1 MEIDVM
7 TQPLLEKSA
16 APFRSAACPAAR
28 TTGLL
33 ASLLPLFLLLAVA
46 PSSAHHMEKTFDVEG
61 RPVVTVRNAQGRIQV
76 KAWQRSQ
83 VVIVADHASARV
95 EVDAEQRGNQIELL
109 THVLDE
115 NVAPAEFTAD
125 YQISV
130 PEETEL
136 QIKNDGG
143 SVYVERVTGDITI
156 DTVAATVEVQENS
169 GYLAVHTVGGNFF
182 CRHCAGRIEFS
193 SITGSAQLLQPI
205 SSNVR
210 AQTNSGDLLF
220 DGDFLS
226 GGTYSLKN
234 MSGLITVRF
243 SENDSINLT
252 ATSVN
257 GLVENQANLKP
268 ETHRSLHL
276 PGRVAYTFTGTMN
289 QGLARVE
296 LTSFNG
302 TIRIRKRDQ

>member
-1 MEIDVM
+1 MS
-7 TQPLLEKSA
+7 QPLHEKSVRLFR
-16 APFRSAACPAAR
+16 PVVRRSAVRPSMAR
-28 TTGLL
+28 MTGLL
-33 ASLLPLFLLLAVA
+33 ASLLPLSVCAAAA
-46 PSSAHHMEKTFDVEG
+46 PAYAHHLEKTFAVEG
-61 RPVVTVRNAQGRIQV
+61 RPVVTIRNAQGKIQV
-76 KAWQRSQ
+76 KAWKRSE
-83 VVIVADHASARV
+83 VVIVADHTSNRV

-109 THVLDE
+109 THLLQE
-115 NVAPAEFTAD
+115 NVSPAEWTAD

-143 SVYVERVTGDITI
+143 SVYVEQVTGDITI

-169 GYLAVHTVGGNFF
+169 GYLAVRTVGGSFL
-182 CRHCAGRIEFS
+182 CRRCAGHIDFN
-193 SITGSAQLLQPI
+193 SIGGSAQLLQPI

-220 DGDFLS
+220 DGEFFP
-226 GGTYSLKN
+226 GGTYTLKN
-234 MSGLITVRF
+234 MSGIITVRF
-243 SENDSINLT
+243 SENDSLSLS

-257 GLVENQANLKP
+257 GKVENQANLKP
-268 ETHRSLHL
+268 ETHRSSHVL
-276 PGRVAYTFTGTMN
+276 GKFSASFTGTLN

-302 TIRIRKRDQ
+302 TIRIRKRD